1 MSAQS
6 PIRALDNDCL
16 ERIFV
21 ELRPK
26 QGLRSLSLTCRWL
39 RDACSDVLFER
50 CIAYSNALRHPA
62 EAFPPPHLW
71 RHIRVLRMRGCFI
84 WDPEYSDVESISDST
99 YQAVS
104 DTVGREDILTDVLY
118 AMPRLSTVVVHGV
131 GERGVPWPILKV
143 FLSAPQLS
151 TFVVFGR
158 LFSGETIASK
168 ASFSPGAITTFRYV
182 HRNKRVRFTSSP
194 AEKHVVRTVLERLSP
209 TLHVLHLPSDSVPY
223 RKLDR
228 WDWSLLRELQLRGD
242 GRRLLDYG
250 VPLISILSR
259 MPRLRS
265 LSLKLARSGSEPL
278 GAIWPP
284 NSSVKKI
291 PWPELESLIMTWLHP
306 EEQLLRHLPS
316 TLRDLHLRCWPR
328 RYYPE
333 PSFATYRSL
342 RRLGK
347 QRPDWV
353 RKTPSASM
361 VLQAIQSCRPI
372 SLQCLDLEYIADSN
386 DIPLLRLVARSY
398 PDLQYLQLC
407 RYRMSE
413 DLAQAPVV
421 GTILYALRRGD
432 IDTVIQES
440 MSDALSPLR
449 NLRALRLFLDFNHLL
464 VDSDEWEGY
473 DFDET
478 DNLAVT
484 AARHFARRASPTL
497 QSIVVLEADE
507 RRVDMREFGVV
518 RDPDGEP
525 SVYWTDSY
533 PPKRA
538 DASSDSDS
546 LEI

>member
-284 NSSVKKI
+284 
-291 PWPELESLIMTWLHP
+291 
-306 EEQLLRHLPS
+306 QLLSQKNPLARTGVANHDLASSRRTAAQASALDSAGPASPVLASPLLPRAFICHIPLS
-316 TLRDLHLRCWPR
+316 AKIRQA
-328 RYYPE
+328 
-333 PSFATYRSL
+333 AT
-342 RRLGK
+342 RLGP
-347 QRPDWV
+347 QNPLGFD
-353 RKTPSASM
+353 
-361 VLQAIQSCRPI
+361 
-372 SLQCLDLEYIADSN
+372 DSN

>member
-26 QGLRSLSLTCRWL
+26 RGLRSLSLTCRWL

-71 RHIRVLRMRGCFI
+71 RHIRVLRMRGCFNY
-84 WDPEYSDVESISDST
+84 DPEYSDVESISDST

-104 DTVGREDILTDVLY
+104 DTVGREEILADVLY
-118 AMPRLSTVVVHGV
+118 AMPRLSTVAVQGV

-194 AEKHVVRTVLERLSP
+194 AEKHIVRTILERLSP
-209 TLHVLHLPSDSVPY
+209 TLHVLHLPSESVPY
-223 RKLDR
+223 RRLDR

-259 MPRLRS
+259 MPRLRR

-278 GAIWPP
+278 GAIWTP
-284 NSSVKKI
+284 NSSVKEI
-291 PWPELESLIMTWLHP
+291 PWPELESLTMTWLHP
-306 EEQLLRHLPS
+306 EEQLFRHLPS

-333 PSFATYRSL
+333 GSYRSL

-353 RKTPSASM
+353 RETPSASM
-361 VLQAIQSCRPI
+361 VLQAIQSCRQI
-372 SLQCLDLEYIADSN
+372 SLRCLDLEYIADSN
-386 DIPLLRLVARSY
+386 DIPLLQLVARSY

-407 RYRMSE
+407 RYRMRE
-413 DLAQAPVV
+413 DLAQAPV
-421 GTILYALRRGD
+421 
-432 IDTVIQES
+432 ES

-449 NLRALRLFLDFNHLL
+449 NLRALRLFLDYNRLL
-464 VDSDEWEGY
+464 GDSDEWVGY
-473 DFDET
+473 NFVES
-478 DNLAVT
+478 DNLAVA

-497 QSIVVLEADE
+497 RSIAVLEADQGW
-507 RRVDMREFGVV
+507 VDVREFGVV

-533 PPKRA
+533 PPNRA

-546 LEI
+546 HEI